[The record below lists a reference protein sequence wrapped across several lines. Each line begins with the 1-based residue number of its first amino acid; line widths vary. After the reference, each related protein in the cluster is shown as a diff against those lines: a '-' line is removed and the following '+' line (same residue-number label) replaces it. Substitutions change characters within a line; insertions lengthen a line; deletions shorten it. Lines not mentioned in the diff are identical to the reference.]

1 MKRILV
7 SLVVLSHSAHAVK
20 THNLERVEASG
31 VANDKEAPLS
41 WRSKEVRNYMGSRT
55 VISNKQLTKSANQSI
70 EEALQNV
77 PGVHIRNAT
86 GIGAVPSFSVRGF
99 GGGSS
104 GHSNTAMVLVNGIPI
119 YVAPYVDIS
128 IPIFPVTFQSVD
140 RISVTKGG
148 ESVRYGPNVFG
159 GVINVITKGIPT
171 KWESQVSERATFWG
185 KSENGG
191 FFNQNSKNLDK
202 SLANNMLFDT
212 YLRTGGMMN
221 KHFGIQAQVN

>member
-7 SLVVLSHSAHAVK
+7 SLVVLSHSAYAVK

-86 GIGAVPSFSVRGF
+86 GIGAVPSFSVRGVWWGEF
-99 GGGSS
+99 RAFQYGYGFSQWD
-104 GHSNTAMVLVNGIPI
+104 
-119 YVAPYVDIS
+119 PYLCC
-128 IPIFPVTFQSVD
+128 
-140 RISVTKGG
+140 
-148 ESVRYGPNVFG
+148 
-159 GVINVITKGIPT
+159 
-171 KWESQVSERATFWG
+171 A
-185 KSENGG
+185 
-191 FFNQNSKNLDK
+191 LC
-202 SLANNMLFDT
+202 
-212 YLRTGGMMN
+212 
-221 KHFGIQAQVN
+221 

>member
-119 YVAPYVDIS
+119 YVAPYVDLA
-128 IPIFPVTFQSVD
+128 FL
-140 RISVTKGG
+140 
-148 ESVRYGPNVFG
+148 
-159 GVINVITKGIPT
+159 
-171 KWESQVSERATFWG
+171 
-185 KSENGG
+185 
-191 FFNQNSKNLDK
+191 FFL
-202 SLANNMLFDT
+202 
-212 YLRTGGMMN
+212 
-221 KHFGIQAQVN
+221 

>member
-77 PGVHIRNAT
+77 PGVHIRNST
-86 GIGAVPSFSVRGF
+86 GMELCLAFPLGGLVRE
-99 GGGSS
+99 
-104 GHSNTAMVLVNGIPI
+104 AQGILI
-119 YVAPYVDIS
+119 
-128 IPIFPVTFQSVD
+128 
-140 RISVTKGG
+140 R
-148 ESVRYGPNVFG
+148 E
-159 GVINVITKGIPT
+159 
-171 KWESQVSERATFWG
+171 
-185 KSENGG
+185 
-191 FFNQNSKNLDK
+191 
-202 SLANNMLFDT
+202 
-212 YLRTGGMMN
+212 
-221 KHFGIQAQVN
+221 